1 VEALVCTASSWT
13 RAPSGGLFRSHREL
27 GALVERDEALGVI
40 ADPFGDHEVE
50 VRSTRSGIVIGR
62 SHPLAHAAARQV
74 AEGRRGDA
82 VMFNPLYIHAGV
94 GLGTTHLLQAVT
106 WAGNSGSE
114 RRISITRLIT
124 QSMLPP
130 K

>member
-1 VEALVCTASSWT
+1 MEALVCTASSWT

-62 SHPLAHAAARQV
+62 SHLPVVHL
-74 AEGRRGDA
+74 GDA
-82 VMFNPLYIHAGV
+82 LFHVASLPAGARAAG
-94 GLGTTHLLQAVT
+94 GLQ
-106 WAGNSGSE
+106 
-114 RRISITRLIT
+114 RISEEMAGDPVFDEDEIR
-124 QSMLPP
+124 
-130 K
+130 